1 MSPTDPTGGPIEP
14 GGDEEFGLIVN
25 QSRPGQ
31 LELIKFISLT
41 LNYMYGYN
49 LILARTL
56 QEAVALQAER
66 GEAVRH
72 LFVVQGVP
80 LSRALM
86 AELTRDGLRPLFL
99 LLPQALVDTHRSV
112 AESVG
117 NVHLLSWEEA
127 GEAGHGHLRQLIDEV
142 LREHGIGGLFD
153 RAQHVSYRVLQQ
165 RVERRLEHLHT
176 LPTLPEVV
184 LRIME
189 VIGDPESTAEAL
201 EEVLQ
206 SDPAIV
212 HKLMQVVNTAAFAGT
227 GHRGNWRLK
236 EAIVRL
242 GRRKLGSIALQIK
255 LINSLIK
262 PEESHFDLRRF
273 WVHSVGTAHLAD
285 RIYSDQLVDLG
296 GDVQVNEYWVAALL
310 HDIGKLVL
318 GFFFWT
324 HFDRVAELA
333 ASAHTSFAEA
343 EKRLGAVVSHE
354 QVGQLLLM
362 RATMGETVVR
372 SVASH
377 HTPDAVPEP
386 LVCLIHLADNLC
398 KDFGLGYLPDERG
411 HYNPAVL
418 RMLRLDEA
426 GVERLRQSL
435 EETAVPEIMDIVDR
449 CTTP

>member
-1 MSPTDPTGGPIEP
+1 MSVADPTGEPTEP

-25 QSRPGQ
+25 QAGSGQ
-31 LELIKFISLT
+31 LELIRFLSLA
-41 LNYMYGYN
+41 LNYLYGYN

-56 QEAVALQAER
+56 KEAAALQAER
-66 GEAVRH
+66 GDAVRH
-72 LFVVQGVP
+72 IFIVQGAPV
-80 LSRALM
+80 SGAQM
-86 AELTRDGLRPLFL
+86 GELTRDGQRPLFL

-112 AESVG
+112 AESIG

-127 GEAGHGHLRQLIDEV
+127 GEAGHDRLRQLVDGV

-165 RVERRLEHLHT
+165 RVERRLKHLHT

-189 VIGDPESTAEAL
+189 VISDPDSTAEAL
-201 EEVLQ
+201 EEVLR

-212 HKLMQVVNTAAFAGT
+212 HKLMQVVNTAAFAGR
-227 GHRGNWRLK
+227 GHRGRWRLK

-273 WVHSVGTAHLAD
+273 WIHSVGSAHLAD
-285 RIYSDQLVDLG
+285 RLYNDKLVDLG
-296 GDVQVNEYWVAALL
+296 HDVQVNEYWVAALL

-324 HFDRVAELA
+324 HFDRVAELVVG
-333 ASAHTSFAEA
+333 SHTTFAEA
-343 EKRLGAVVSHE
+343 EQRLGAVVSHE

-362 RATMGETVVR
+362 RATMGEIVVR
-372 SVASH
+372 SVAGH
-377 HTPDAVPEP
+377 HTPDAVPDP
-386 LVCLIHLADNLC
+386 LMCLVHLADNLC
-398 KDFGLGYLPDERG
+398 KDLGLGYLPEESG
-411 HYNPAVL
+411 HYDPAVL
-418 RMLRLDEA
+418 RVLHLDEA
-426 GVERLRQSL
+426 GVEALRSSL
-435 EETAVPEIMDIVDR
+435 AETAMPEIMDIVDR
-449 CTTP
+449 CTMP